1 MQGLAGQRQ
10 SQASNALAGWH
21 GSGSQAAAPQQQVG
35 HISCTLAP
43 VPDLGSPVYY
53 SASHSFDAERRSLI
67 LSFHQCRHAALLPID
82 ARSSHMML
90 ASPLTT
96 LLPFCLCLSYHT
108 GDLLTLHSNAAELN
122 SRCTGFA

>member
-1 MQGLAGQRQ
+1 MQGMAGQRQ

-53 SASHSFDAERRSLI
+53 SASHSFDAGVV
-67 LSFHQCRHAALLPID
+67 
-82 ARSSHMML
+82 
-90 ASPLTT
+90 
-96 LLPFCLCLSYHT
+96 LSYLFTSAGMQHCFLSMHPHPT
-108 GDLLTLHSNAAELN
+108 
-122 SRCTGFA
+122 